1 MQIEPQQLF
10 GGKLKLRQLVVLTTV
25 ADRGSFV
32 AAAES
37 LYTTQPAVTRT
48 VRELEE
54 LVGAELF
61 VRRPRGVTA
70 TAFGEILIDH
80 ARSILGSLRRAS
92 EQIQEVRRT
101 GTRPLRVGTNLAGA
115 YSLLP
120 RAIVAVKKD
129 HPHTSIS
136 VIEGG
141 AEQLST
147 SLRRSEIDLV
157 VGRLDASLHHGALH
171 HIRLYDEAVRLVV
184 RCGHPALDTP
194 HLPLADL
201 LRYPWIL
208 PLPPAR
214 LRNELDEVF
223 ALEGLDLPSDIIEC
237 STILTLRS
245 ILLETDAIA
254 PLPTLIGLRDELLD
268 MLPTPLDTIPRAI
281 GVTLPADRS
290 VSSNARLLV
299 EALRATATVIAM
311 ELRGV
316 G

>member
-1 MQIEPQQLF
+1 
-10 GGKLKLRQLVVLTTV
+10 
-25 ADRGSFV
+25 
-32 AAAES
+32 
-37 LYTTQPAVTRT
+37 
-48 VRELEE
+48 
-54 LVGAELF
+54 VGAELF

-80 ARSILGSLRRAS
+80 ARSVLGSLRRAS

-101 GTRPLRVGTNLAGA
+101 GARPLRVGTNLAGA
-115 YSLLP
+115 YALLP
-120 RAIVAVKKD
+120 RAIVAVKRER
-129 HPHTSIS
+129 PHASIS

-141 AEQLST
+141 AEQLNT
-147 SLRRSEIDLV
+147 SLARSEVDLV
-157 VGRLDASLHHGALH
+157 VGRLDAGVHRGALH

-184 RCGHPALDTP
+184 RRGHPALDTP
-194 HLPLADL
+194 DLPLAEL

-208 PLPPAR
+208 PLRPTQ
-214 LRNELDEVF
+214 LRTELDEVF
-223 ALEGLDLPSDIIEC
+223 ALQGVDLPTDVIEC

-268 MLPTPLDTIPRAI
+268 MLPTPLDTVPRAI

-290 VSSNARLLV
+290 VSGSARLLV
-299 EALRATATVIAM
+299 DALRSTATQIAD
-311 ELRGV
+311 ELRTG